1 MDCFCL
7 QNLIA
12 GLTLGFSSTT
22 WKRISTW
29 TLYLQRKSRLQI
41 WRRKKFPNNFHRR
54 AFGCQSLFSWTLKR
68 SWTPKMTPRL
78 LLWQGEM
85 FFLESVWI
93 LSPGEILHTQ
103 KANTLCWITSTS
115 LRWHT
120 NMFVAELSY
129 VITGKK
135 QPNHDESGLWCSLAL
150 WIWHALVSFCNQT
163 LPKIKVLIC
172 WLIFVF

>member
-54 AFGCQSLFSWTLKR
+54 AFGCQNLFSWTLKR

-85 FFLESVWI
+85 LFSGIGSISISRRNSSYTKSGHSVLDNIYIFEVTHKHVCCWTLSHDHREKATQSPWAGCMTFLGSV
-93 LSPGEILHTQ
+93 
-103 KANTLCWITSTS
+103 
-115 LRWHT
+115 
-120 NMFVAELSY
+120 NMTCAG
-129 VITGKK
+129 T
-135 QPNHDESGLWCSLAL
+135 
-150 WIWHALVSFCNQT
+150 
-163 LPKIKVLIC
+163 PKIMVLIC
-172 WLIFVF
+172 WLFFVF